1 MAPALAPSPS
11 RRTSSGPRPLTPRH
25 RRYEQFRGR
34 TLRLLDREIDFV
46 ANPCFHLPDEEEEIL
61 NEQPETSD
69 RGTPSQP
76 PRDLPA
82 HLARLCEMQ
91 LLNAEQ
97 ETFLFRKMNYLK
109 FRANALRSRL
119 DPERPEPKLIERIE
133 SLLAEADEIR
143 DHILQANMR
152 LVISV
157 VKKFVVPQ
165 YSFDEILSDGI
176 ASLIQAVEKF
186 DYDRGFRFSTY
197 AYRAIARN
205 AFRQVTQRQKELSRA
220 CTISTENGLD
230 VPDEHSGA
238 KLSFSSWQ
246 ELRDSLA
253 GLLQHLDRR
262 ERFILEGRFALGD
275 AAKVRTFQS
284 LADELGVSKERVRQL
299 EQRAVGKLRKMSGE
313 AQLERFTD
321 CLDWAE

>member
-1 MAPALAPSPS
+1 MAPVLAPPRS
-11 RRTSSGPRPLTPRH
+11 RRTSSASRPLSPRH
-25 RRYEQFRGR
+25 PRFEEVREHA
-34 TLRLLDREIDFV
+34 LRLLDKEIDFV
-46 ANPCFHLPDEEEEIL
+46 SNTAFQDPDADDEIL
-61 NEQPETSD
+61 TDQPESAD
-69 RGTPSQP
+69 QQKISKP

-82 HLARLCEMQ
+82 HLARLCETH
-91 LLNAEQ
+91 LLTAQQ
-97 ETFLFRKMNYLK
+97 ETHLFRKMNYLK
-109 FRANALRSRL
+109 FRANVLRSRL
-119 DPERPEPKLIERIE
+119 DPERPVVKLIERIE
-133 SLLAEADEIR
+133 SLLAEADAVR

-176 ASLIQAVEKF
+176 ASLIQAVDKF

-205 AFRQVTQRQKELSRA
+205 AFRQVTQRQKELSRS
-220 CTISTENGLD
+220 CSISADNGLD
-230 VPDEHSGA
+230 VPDESPTC
-238 KLSFSSWQ
+238 KLTVSTWKQ
-246 ELRDSLA
+246 LRDSLA
-253 GLLQHLDRR
+253 GLLQQLDRR
-262 ERFILEGRFALGD
+262 ERFIVEGRFALGH

-313 AQLERFTD
+313 GQLARFAD
-321 CLDWAE
+321 CLD